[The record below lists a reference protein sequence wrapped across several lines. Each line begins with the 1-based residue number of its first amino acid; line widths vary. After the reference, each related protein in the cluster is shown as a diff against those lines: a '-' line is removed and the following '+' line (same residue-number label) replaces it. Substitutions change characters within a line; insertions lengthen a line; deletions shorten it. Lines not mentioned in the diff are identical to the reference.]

1 MKSRAL
7 LVFLMSVLLGCG
19 QQSGRSSEPAAT
31 PRPVEIA
38 VAIAAVR
45 VLPERPSP
53 QSTLEA
59 QVRFSGGQPEQVAYQ
74 WLRNGKPLP
83 GAIGAT
89 IRGEQL
95 RKGDFISVQV
105 RIGQPGRGEEAKSDP
120 VVIGNTPPL
129 VNWVEI
135 KPRKPTSSD
144 SLEAAVSGQD
154 ADQDQLTYAF
164 RWSVNGQ
171 TAVGQIDSTLQKQ
184 CFRRGDRVQ
193 VSVTPFD
200 GSEWGREGTSPS
212 VVIGNSP
219 PVIVSNPPERFESLD
234 YRYQVKAE
242 DADGD
247 PVRFSLRG
255 NVPPG
260 MKIDETTGLVEWNLV
275 VPKEATTWEY
285 EVVVADPEGLK
296 SVQKITLKYTPTA

>member
-1 MKSRAL
+1 MNSRAL
-7 LVFLMSVLLGCG
+7 LVFLISVLLGCG
-19 QQSGRSSEPAAT
+19 QQSGRSNEPAAT
-31 PRPVEIA
+31 PRSVEIP

-59 QVRFSGGQPEQVAYQ
+59 QVRFSGGQPGQVAYQ
-74 WLRNGKPLP
+74 WLRDEKPLP

-89 IRGEQL
+89 LRGEQL

-105 RIGQPGRGEEAKSDP
+105 RIGQFGRGEEAKSDP

-135 KPRKPTSSD
+135 KPKKPTSND
-144 SLEAAVSGQD
+144 TLEAVVSGTD

-171 TAVGQIDSTLQKQ
+171 TAVGQIDPTLQKQ

-219 PVIVSNPPERFESLD
+219 PVIVSNPPERFESMN

-260 MKIDETTGLVEWNLV
+260 MKIDEATGLVEWNLV